1 MNISRKRLYID
12 GMTCVN
18 CQNKIEQ
25 VLKKTPGV
33 ESAKV
38 SYQKGTADI
47 AFDPDWVTLEELR
60 QVIRGAGY
68 EVLLEPAVR
77 KPDFGRTA
85 TLLILIFFLYR
96 MLQHSGILNF
106 WFRVNLRIPDG
117 IWDAFSHWNPYLG
130 ALHCHVRGHQSV
142 PVHSTERRK
151 KRTADLVHFGLADFV

>member
-38 SYQKGTADI
+38 GYQKGTADI

-85 TLLILIFFLYR
+85 TLLILIFFL
-96 MLQHSGILNF
+96 
-106 WFRVNLRIPDG
+106 
-117 IWDAFSHWNPYLG
+117 
-130 ALHCHVRGHQSV
+130 
-142 PVHSTERRK
+142 
-151 KRTADLVHFGLADFV
+151 